1 MTYTKISVLKDA
13 SSTAIY
19 GFRASNGV
27 ILITTKKSSAQK
39 NEVTY
44 EMQYGWQSPTC
55 LPKVVDSWVYAE
67 MRNEAL
73 VNSGQPAAF
82 TPEQIAYYRNGGPN
96 CKWIEE
102 LYKKNSPQ
110 QSHNLSFSGGNDKTT
125 FLVSLGYMDQN
136 SMFKGPDYGQQRYNG
151 RLNLSHKVSER
162 FNFSTTV
169 AYARNEL
176 KFPTPSYQ
184 LFE

>member
-1 MTYTKISVLKDA
+1 M
-13 SSTAIY
+13 
-19 GFRASNGV
+19 
-27 ILITTKKSSAQK
+27 
-39 NEVTY
+39 TY
-44 EMQYGWQSPTC
+44 EMQYGWQTPTC
-55 LPKVVDSWVYAE
+55 LPKVVDSWIYAE

-73 VNSGQPAAF
+73 INSGQPAAF

-102 LYKKNSPQ
+102 IYKKNAPQ

-151 RLNLSHKVSER
+151 RLNLSHKVSDR
-162 FNFSTTV
+162 
-169 AYARNEL
+169 L
-176 KFPTPSYQ
+176 ILQQ
-184 LFE
+184 LWLMLAMRLRIMLIGQNGLLNRLLVCRLSIQ

>member
-1 MTYTKISVLKDA
+1 MQGTTSGLVIQQSNSAPGARPSINIRGLNTMNNNDPMVLIDGIIGDIQNVNPSDIENISVLKDA

-19 GFRASNGV
+19 GSRASNGV
-27 ILITTKKSSAQK
+27 ILITTKKGSAQK

-82 TPEQIAYYRNGGPN
+82 YSRADCI
-96 CKWIEE
+96 
-102 LYKKNSPQ
+102 
-110 QSHNLSFSGGNDKTT
+110 LS
-125 FLVSLGYMDQN
+125 
-136 SMFKGPDYGQQRYNG
+136 
-151 RLNLSHKVSER
+151 
-162 FNFSTTV
+162 
-169 AYARNEL
+169 
-176 KFPTPSYQ
+176 
-184 LFE
+184 

>member
-1 MTYTKISVLKDA
+1 
-13 SSTAIY
+13 
-19 GFRASNGV
+19 
-27 ILITTKKSSAQK
+27 
-39 NEVTY
+39 
-44 EMQYGWQSPTC
+44 
-55 LPKVVDSWVYAE
+55 

-125 FLVSLGYMDQN
+125 FLVSLGIWIKIVCLKDRIMVNKDIMD
-136 SMFKGPDYGQQRYNG
+136 
-151 RLNLSHKVSER
+151 V
-162 FNFSTTV
+162 
-169 AYARNEL
+169 
-176 KFPTPSYQ
+176 
-184 LFE
+184 

>member
-1 MTYTKISVLKDA
+1 MKCSMDA
-13 SSTAIY
+13 VSYLFT
-19 GFRASNGV
+19 
-27 ILITTKKSSAQK
+27 
-39 NEVTY
+39 E
-44 EMQYGWQSPTC
+44 
-55 LPKVVDSWVYAE
+55 VVDSWVYAE

-151 RLNLSHKVSER
+151 RLNLSHKFQSVLISAQPLHML
-162 FNFSTTV
+162 V
-169 AYARNEL
+169 MKL
-176 KFPTPSYQ
+176 KIMLIGQ
-184 LFE
+184 NGL